1 MVPGFVSDV
10 VAMLLLI
17 PQLRDQIWRGLS
29 FGFRRGQP
37 VRTQPRPEPQTA
49 RRQEKPQRQDDVID
63 VEFTEVPRNKSSGA
77 SSAKRADTPWGKTE

>member
-1 MVPGFVSDV
+1 
-10 VAMLLLI
+10 
-17 PQLRDQIWRGLS
+17 
-29 FGFRRGQP
+29 
-37 VRTQPRPEPQTA
+37 VRTQHRPEPQSA